1 MECKRMRK
9 IILRGKP
16 VIEGIVEGEAIVTK
30 QRLNFL
36 HDINKETGEIILEGH
51 ELYGKSVKDKIL
63 VLPSGVGTVGLSTIL
78 YTLIKNGVGP
88 KGLISQ
94 ELETSLTFGA
104 ILANIPMVAQ
114 LDRNPVEVIE
124 TGDLVKIDGS
134 RGIVEIIKKED
145 K

>member
-1 MECKRMRK
+1 MRK

-104 ILANIPMVAQ
+104 ILANVPMVAQ

>member
-1 MECKRMRK
+1 MRK

-78 YTLIKNGVGP
+78 YTLVKNGVGP

-104 ILANIPMVAQ
+104 ILANVPMVAQ
-114 LDRNPVEVIE
+114 LDKNPVEVIE
-124 TGDLVKIDGS
+124 TGDLVKIDGA
-134 RGIVEIIKKED
+134 RGIVEIIKKEG

>member
-1 MECKRMRK
+1 MRK

-16 VIEGIVEGEAIVTK
+16 VIEGLVEGEAIVTK

-78 YTLIKNGVGP
+78 YTLVKNGVGP

-104 ILANIPMVAQ
+104 ILANVPMVAQ
-114 LDRNPVEVIE
+114 LDKNPVEVIE
-124 TGDLVKIDGS
+124 TGDLVKIDGA
-134 RGIVEIIKKED
+134 RGIVEIIKKEG

>member
-104 ILANIPMVAQ
+104 ILANVPMVAQ